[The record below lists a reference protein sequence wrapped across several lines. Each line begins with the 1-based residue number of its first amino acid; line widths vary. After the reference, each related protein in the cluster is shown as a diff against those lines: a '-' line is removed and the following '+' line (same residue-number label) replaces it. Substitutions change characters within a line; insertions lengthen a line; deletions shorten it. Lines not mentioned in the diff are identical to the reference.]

1 MRRTPSIQILF
12 SFLLLFSCFD
22 TAAQQ
27 KINAGEIGKK
37 MEWFSDAK
45 LGIFI
50 HWGIYAVDGVSESW
64 SFHNKQVSWP
74 SYMNQLKGFTASKY
88 NPSDWA
94 DLIAASGAR
103 YSVITTKHHDG
114 VALWNSQEKHYSTVI
129 NTPAKRDLLSPFFA
143 ELRKRNIKTGA
154 YYSLI
159 DWSHPDYPGF
169 LKDSSRYKIVD
180 QPAKWN
186 RFRSFF
192 QNQISELSNQ
202 FNPDLFWFDGD
213 WEHSAEEWES
223 VKVRENILRKN
234 PNAIIN
240 GRLMGYG
247 DYETPEQN
255 VPVSRPTYTWW
266 ELCMTTNNNWGF
278 RHSDTN
284 WKTPYEIIALFAD
297 VVSTGGN
304 LLLDIGPREDGTIP
318 DEQRHILTELGT
330 WNKKHEK
337 AIFGTI
343 GGIASGHFYG
353 PTTLSKDSTSL
364 FLFLQGQT
372 SGTIMVKGL
381 NNQINDIQVLGNGT
395 KLKHKVVGKIS
406 WSPVPGLVY
415 IDIPKGVQD
424 NYITVLE
431 LKLDKPVL
439 LYRGHGGFLI
449 N

>member
-1 MRRTPSIQILF
+1 MRRTPSTQILF
-12 SFLLLFSCFD
+12 SFLLLFSCLD

-37 MEWFSDAK
+37 MEWFSAAK

-337 AIFGTI
+337 AIFGTL

-395 KLKHKVVGKIS
+395 KLNHKVVGKIS

-431 LKLDKPVL
+431 LKLDKPVS

>member
-337 AIFGTI
+337 AIFGTL

-381 NNQINDIQVLGNGT
+381 NNQIIDIQVLGNGT
-395 KLKHKVVGKIS
+395 KLNHKVVGKIS

-431 LKLDKPVL
+431 LKLDKPVS